1 MRRLYEPYAY
11 TDAARAECVWQAST
25 DLPRLD
31 GDLACEVAVIGGG
44 YTGLSA
50 ALHLAQ
56 AGVGVTLLEAE
67 LPGWGASGRNGGF
80 CCMGGAMAH
89 DAALARRFGRD
100 QADSWVSAQR
110 GAIDLVAGLLEAHN
124 IDADRHSD
132 GEVVL
137 AHRPRVMHEFN
148 GERARLARHGIAADI
163 IARAALAERGLTAQ
177 GAHGALHVKTG
188 FALDPGKYATGLG
201 RAAQSAGA
209 DIRAHTP
216 VEAIQRDNAGFR
228 LTTPQGTVTAKRL
241 ILATNGYSAEDLPKW
256 LRARTMPLQSN
267 ILVTRKLTEGERA
280 AQGWT
285 SDLMAYDSRNLLHY
299 FRLMPDGRFL
309 FGMRGGTRAGAARD
323 AAMRDRIRHD
333 FEAMF
338 PAWAGVETPHFWS
351 GLLNLSR
358 GLTPYVGPVP
368 DMPGAFVA
376 MAYHGNGVAMA
387 SYSGAL
393 VADLVQGAVPRLPF
407 PTVMQAPLG
416 RFPLGR
422 FRRVLLDA
430 SYRAFA
436 LRDAL

>member
-1 MRRLYEPYAY
+1 MKRLYEPYAY
-11 TDAARAECVWQAST
+11 SDAARAGCAWPVST
-25 DLPRLD
+25 DWPRLD
-31 GDLACEVAVIGGG
+31 GDLATEVAVIGGG
-44 YTGLSA
+44 YTGLSS

-80 CCMGGAMAH
+80 CCMGGAMAG
-89 DAALARRFGRD
+89 DATLARRFGRD
-100 QADSWVSAQR
+100 QADAWVNAQR
-110 GAIDLVAGLLEAHN
+110 GAIDLVADLIDTHN

-137 AHRPRVMHEFN
+137 AHRPRVMREFN
-148 GERARLARHGIAADI
+148 GERARLARHGIASDI
-163 IARAALAERGLTAQ
+163 ITRAALAERGLTAE

-188 FALDPGKYATGLG
+188 FALDPGKYATGLA
-201 RAAQSAGA
+201 RAAQGAGA
-209 DIRAHTP
+209 DIRAHAP

-228 LTTPQGTVTAKRL
+228 LTTPQGTVTAKR
-241 ILATNGYSAEDLPKW
+241 IIVATNGYSAEDLPPW
-256 LRARTMPLQSN
+256 LRTRTMPLQSN
-267 ILVTRKLTEGERA
+267 ILVTRPMTEDERA

-323 AAMRDRIRHD
+323 AAMRDQIRRD

-351 GLLNLSR
+351 GLVNLSR

-368 DMPGAFVA
+368 GLPGAFVA

-393 VADLVQGAVPRLPF
+393 VADLAQGKVPRLPY
-407 PTVMQAPLG
+407 PTVMQAPLA

-430 SYRAFA
+430 SYRVFA